1 MKKLLVALTAVMFV
15 FGAASAQAS
24 VLSETNKALN
34 KANQTMNTVNQV
46 NSNVEY
52 AKKQNT
58 ETARANAKQAAKNAA
73 KNEAKRQTN
82 SFWDR
87 LFNR

>member
-1 MKKLLVALTAVMFV
+1 MKKLLTILTVTVFV
-15 FGAASAQAS
+15 FGTAAVQAS

-58 ETARANAKQAAKNAA
+58 KTARENAKQAAKNAA